1 MDHLAPGMVIITLG
15 LALFVGFFAK
25 LLVNKFK
32 IPDVTGYVALGVLSG
47 FLVFKYFPGLLDTLD
62 IISDLAL
69 AIIAFII
76 GHELKRD
83 VIRKLGKPIF
93 FIVVGEALSAF
104 ILVCCALYFLNIL
117 PLQSALLLGAIA
129 SATAPAATVFV
140 IHQYKSQGPLTST
153 IMAVVGIDDAIAL
166 IIYVFAANLA
176 GNMFTGT
183 KLSIGVIFLPFL
195 SILSSIVFGIVSGAI
210 FHWLFR
216 NVRNAD
222 KLTMGIVAF
231 LLLVMGGAE
240 LMHLSELLTVMV
252 FSAFITNSS
261 PALARRSGDLITHF
275 TPILLP
281 LFFIFAGAHLDL
293 SRIGSILIICI
304 IYTVSRALG
313 KIGGASFGAIIGQ
326 APEVVKKYIG
336 FGLIPQIGVAV
347 ALALAV
353 KREFGDPNGIYG
365 QEGADMAIMIINV
378 LLCTTIITEL
388 VGPLLTRYALIKSGE
403 AKQQT

>member
-1 MDHLAPGMVIITLG
+1 MDHLVPGMVITTLG
-15 LALFVGFFAK
+15 FALLVGFFAK
-25 LLVNKFK
+25 LFVNKFK
-32 IPDVTGYVALGVLSG
+32 IPDVTGYVFLGVLSG
-47 FLVFKYFPGLLDTLD
+47 FLIFKQFPGLLDTLD

-83 VIRKLGKPIF
+83 VIKQLGKSIF
-93 FIVVGEALSAF
+93 FIVFGEALSAF
-104 ILVCCALYFLNIL
+104 ILVFCALYFFNIVS
-117 PLQSALLLGAIA
+117 LQSALLLGAIA

-176 GNMFTGT
+176 GNILTGEA
-183 KLSIGVIFLPFL
+183 LSVGVIFLPFI
-195 SILSSIVFGIVSGAI
+195 SILFSVLFGVFSGFI
-210 FHWLFR
+210 FHLLFR

-222 KLTMGIVAF
+222 KLTMGIAAF
-231 LLLVMGGAE
+231 LLLIMGGAE
-240 LMHLSELLTVMV
+240 LLHLSELLTVMI

-261 PALARRSGDLITHF
+261 PSLARRSGDLITHF

-281 LFFIFAGAHLDL
+281 LFFIFAGAHLDF
-293 SRIGSILIICI
+293 SKIGSILLICI
-304 IYTVSRALG
+304 IYTAARALG
-313 KIGGASFGAIIGQ
+313 KIGGASFGGVIGK
-326 APEVVKKYIG
+326 APEMVKKYIG

-353 KREFGDPNGIYG
+353 KREFGDVNSIYG
-365 QEGADMAIMIINV
+365 KEGADMAIMIINV
-378 LLCTTIITEL
+378 LLCTTILTEL
-388 VGPLLTRYALIKSGE
+388 IGPLLTRYALIKSGE
-403 AKQQT
+403 AEHQT

>member
-1 MDHLAPGMVIITLG
+1 MNDFAPGTIIITLG
-15 LALFVGFFAK
+15 IALFIGYFAK
-25 LLVNKFK
+25 RLVSIFK

-47 FLVFKYFPGLLDTLD
+47 FLVFGRFPGLLDSLD

-76 GHELKRD
+76 GHELKGE
-83 VIRKLGKPIF
+83 VIKQLGKPIF
-93 FIVVGEALSAF
+93 FIVFGEAFAAF
-104 ILVCCALYFLNIL
+104 ILVFSSLYFLNVL
-117 PLQSALLLGAIA
+117 PIHSALLLGAIA

-140 IHQYKSQGPLTST
+140 IHQYKSRGPLTST

-166 IIYVFAANLA
+166 IIYVFAANMA
-176 GNMFTGT
+176 GNVFTGT
-183 KLSIGVIFLPFL
+183 KFSIMVLLSPLMSIFLSFC
-195 SILSSIVFGIVSGAI
+195 FGILAGAI

-216 NVRNAD
+216 NVRNTD
-222 KLTMGIVAF
+222 KMSMGIVAF
-231 LLLVMGGAE
+231 LLLAMGGAE
-240 LMHLSELLTVMV
+240 LLHISELLTVMV
-252 FSAFITNSS
+252 FSAFISNSS
-261 PALARRSGDLITHF
+261 PILARRSGELIGNF

-293 SRIGSILIICI
+293 TKIGSIIIICI
-304 IYTVSRALG
+304 IYTLARATG
-313 KIGGASFGAIIGQ
+313 KIGGATLGGIIGK

-353 KREFGDPNGIYG
+353 KREFGNPNGIYG

-388 VGPLLTRYALIKSGE
+388 VGPLMTRYALIKSGE
-403 AKQQT
+403 AQQT